1 MLVPFLRQSI
11 KWNVLHISVIVMP
24 VLDNSLWGKFGK
36 MSIKRIYTSN
46 SATDSSNNRALK
58 KLEDFNDTPENDWL
72 IWGPKMMSTLFL
84 CSPCR
89 QKSVEVGFL
98 LLTFM

>member
-1 MLVPFLRQSI
+1 
-11 KWNVLHISVIVMP
+11 MP
-24 VLDNSLWGKFGK
+24 VLDNSLWGKFDK
-36 MSIKRIYTSN
+36 MSTKRIYTSN
-46 SATDSSNNRALK
+46 SSKDAYNNRVMK

-89 QKSVEVGFL
+89 QKSVEVCFFVIIDIVIPCL
-98 LLTFM
+98 